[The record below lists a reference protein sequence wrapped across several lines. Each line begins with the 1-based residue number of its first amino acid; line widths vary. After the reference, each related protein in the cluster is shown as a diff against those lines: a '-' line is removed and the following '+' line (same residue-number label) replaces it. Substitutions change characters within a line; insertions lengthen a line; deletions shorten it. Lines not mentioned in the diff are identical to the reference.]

1 MRFVGAHFLKQHA
14 GDRTMHGSERDFMS
28 TQTAPEQREILI
40 ESKMSKAN
48 EKPKRWPQSSA
59 TSA

>member
-1 MRFVGAHFLKQHA
+1 
-14 GDRTMHGSERDFMS
+14 MS